1 MKPFK
6 VTGILLMWSEIY
18 SHIGGKGG
26 LGSLQVFKTKL
37 LHPIPA
43 SMADEEKMKAPSI
56 VGTLRQH

>member
-1 MKPFK
+1 
-6 VTGILLMWSEIY
+6 MWSEIY